1 MDKEM
6 SNIVELIDENNELIA
21 FEYLMSLDYDDKEY
35 IALMPIIEDSESIG
49 DEIVIL
55 RVEQDEDGNDY
66 YAAIEDDEE
75 LEDVFDAVNQVY
87 EQTLN

>member
-1 MDKEM
+1 MDEELN
-6 SNIVELIDENNELIA
+6 NIVELIDENNELIT
-21 FEYLMSLDYDDKEY
+21 FEYLMSLDYDGKEY
-35 IALMPIIEDSESIG
+35 IALMPLNQDTDSVE

-55 RVEQDEDGNDY
+55 RVEQDEEGNDY

>member
-6 SNIVELIDENNELIA
+6 SNIVELMDENNELIA
-21 FEYLMSLDYDDKEY
+21 FEYLMSLDYNGKEY
-35 IALMPIIEDSESIG
+35 IALMPINEDSESMG

-55 RVEQDEDGNDY
+55 RVEQDEEGNDY

>member
-1 MDKEM
+1 M